1 MIRLLVKTLKS
12 SFVKHLEK
20 QHHLFKFQ
28 DMLLSFPHFSVPAK
42 LINVSRDQTVLEGS
56 NMALFCKAT
65 GKPIPNITWT
75 RVLEDSSNS
84 EVLHQ
89 DSTWDFSNINR
100 TASGKYRCIAY
111 NGFGNEASHVFKV
124 NVTCKYISCS
134 EH

>member
-1 MIRLLVKTLKS
+1 
-12 SFVKHLEK
+12 
-20 QHHLFKFQ
+20 
-28 DMLLSFPHFSVPAK
+28 
-42 LINVSRDQTVLEGS
+42 
-56 NMALFCKAT
+56 MALFCKAT

-75 RVLEDSSNS
+75 RVLEDGSNS